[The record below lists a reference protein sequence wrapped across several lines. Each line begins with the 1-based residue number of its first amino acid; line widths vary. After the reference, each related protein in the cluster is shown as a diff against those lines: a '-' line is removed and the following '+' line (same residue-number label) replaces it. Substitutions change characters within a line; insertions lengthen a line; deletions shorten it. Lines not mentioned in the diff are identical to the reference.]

1 MLVDRFHRVHD
12 YLRLSITDRCN
23 LRCVYCMPEAG
34 MPWLERQ
41 QILSFEEIT
50 RLTRV
55 CVSLGVTKVRIT
67 GGEPLVRRD
76 VVELVSRLARIDGV
90 QDLSLTTNG
99 VLLDELAAPLR
110 RAGLARLNVSLDS
123 LTPQTFERL
132 TRRDLF
138 ARVMRGIEAADAAG
152 FHPVKLNMVVVRGLN
167 DAEIDAFAA
176 LTRRT
181 RYHVR
186 FLEYMPLDGER
197 RWDRGQIVSGAEIL
211 ARLERL
217 GPLEAIAADDP
228 SDVARRYRFRDG
240 QGEIGLILPV
250 TEPFCA
256 DCSRLRIT
264 AEGAVKNCLFGQEE
278 WNARD
283 LMRAGASDDDLRAL
297 LRVAVGA
304 KKAAFGGLDLDRDR
318 SERSMSQIGG

>member
-1 MLVDRFHRVHD
+1 VLVDRFRRIHD

-23 LRCVYCMPEAG
+23 LRCAYCMPAAG
-34 MPWLERQ
+34 MAWLERD
-41 QILSFEEIT
+41 QILSFEEIA

-55 CVSLGVTKVRIT
+55 CVSLGVGKVRIT

-76 VVELVSRLARIDGV
+76 VVELVARLARIEGV
-90 QDLSLTTNG
+90 RDLSLTTNG

-123 LTPQTFERL
+123 LTPETFERV
-132 TRRDLF
+132 TRRNLF
-138 ARVMRGIEAADAAG
+138 DRVMRGIEAADAAG

-167 DAEIDAFAA
+167 DHELEAFAT

-197 RWDRGQIVSGAEIL
+197 RWARDQIVTGAEIL
-211 ARLERL
+211 ARLARL
-217 GPLEAIAADDP
+217 GPLETVEADDP

-240 QGEIGLILPV
+240 RGEIGLILPV
-250 TEPFCA
+250 SQPFCHA
-256 DCSRLRIT
+256 CSRLRIT
-264 AEGAVKNCLFGQEE
+264 AEGAVKNCLFGQQE

-297 LRVAVGA
+297 FRVAIRA
-304 KKAAFGGLDLDRDR
+304 KRAAFGGLDLDRDR
-318 SERSMSQIGG
+318 SQRSMSQIGG

>member
-1 MLVDRFHRVHD
+1 
-12 YLRLSITDRCN
+12 
-23 LRCVYCMPEAG
+23 